1 MADIN
6 SVVLVGRV
14 VRDAELRYSPSG
26 TPVCKFSLAVNRDK
40 REGDSW
46 SEEVNFFDI
55 VLFGRLG
62 EAVARYLV
70 KGKQVAVQGEL
81 RQDRW
86 EREGQTVSRV
96 EIVANNLR
104 LLGGGGT
111 GGGQDRP
118 APSGGGA
125 PTPPASGEPDFEDDI
140 PF

>member
-125 PTPPASGEPDFEDDI
+125 STPPAAGEPDFEDDI